1 MLNRLS
7 LWQRLSLL
15 FAALLMACFGSAAW
29 LQMAQSVRY
38 SQQIEQRL
46 LHRLADHIAAN
57 THTMG
62 VQGLDRKKLSAFVD
76 RLQVTNPG
84 VELYVLD
91 SHGRVEMRYPD
102 SAVLRRSQVDLSPVR
117 DFLAN
122 KQALVLGD
130 DPLSS
135 TGSKAFSAASYARG
149 AGESGYL
156 YAVLQGSAYDM
167 AAAATGWDNAVQI
180 ALRSIGLI
188 APFGLMAGLAAFRWV
203 TRPLRQLTQQIEQL
217 ERIQRRSQPLS
228 ASLTSQS
235 KMVLHDEIAILRQS
249 FERLMATNADQWQRL
264 STQDQQRRELLASLS
279 HDLRSPLAS
288 LHGYLET
295 LLMKSAY
302 LDLDERNRYLRSAL
316 AQSRSV
322 ANLASELLELARME
336 LGMVKPMLERFSLEE
351 LAQDVIQKLE
361 LSASSRKQRIATQFD
376 VNLPDVYADI
386 GMIER
391 VLTNLLDNAIR
402 HSPADGD
409 IQVRLQNRGDRVSVE
424 ISDSG
429 TGIDPAHRS
438 TLFLWPSARRDH
450 RSERHGHGLGLAIVQ
465 QILQLHGSLISLGE
479 QADRGAVFVF
489 TLASHSSQADE
500 AKGIVMGV
508 GAASAS

>member
-1 MLNRLS
+1 MSGRFP

-15 FAALLMACFGSAAW
+15 FAILLIACFGSAAS
-29 LQMAQSVRY
+29 LQMVQSVRY

-57 THTMG
+57 SRTMG
-62 VQGLDRKKLSAFVD
+62 VDGLDQKKLSAFVD

-91 SHGRVEMRYPD
+91 PEGRVEMRYPD
-102 SAVLRRSQVDLSPVR
+102 SAELRRPQVDLSPVR

-130 DPLSS
+130 DPLSP

-149 AGESGYL
+149 AGEPGYL

-167 AAAATGWDNAVQI
+167 AAATTGWDNAIRI
-180 ALRSIGLI
+180 ALWSIGLI
-188 APFGLMAGLAAFRWV
+188 APFGLVAGFAAFRWV
-203 TRPLRQLTQQIEQL
+203 TRPLMQLTQQIEKL
-217 ERIQRRSQPLS
+217 ERKERRGHPHS
-228 ASLTSQS
+228 ASAAAQDETILR
-235 KMVLHDEIAILRQS
+235 DEIVILSQA
-249 FERLMATNADQWQRL
+249 FERLVATNADQWQRL
-264 STQDQQRRELLASLS
+264 SAQDQQRRELIASLS

-302 LDLDERNRYLRSAL
+302 LNLEDRDRYLRSAL

-322 ANLASELLELARME
+322 AGLASELLELAQME

-351 LAQDVIQKLE
+351 LVQDVIQKLE
-361 LSASSRKQRIATQFD
+361 LSAASRNQRIATRFD
-376 VNLPDVYADI
+376 AKLPDVRADI

-409 IQVRLQNRGDRVSVE
+409 IQISLHASGDRVSVE

-438 TLFLWPSARRDH
+438 ALFLWPSEQREQA
-450 RSERHGHGLGLAIVQ
+450 SERQGHGLGLAIVQ
-465 QILQLHGSLISLGE
+465 KILQLHGSLISLQD
-479 QADRGAVFVF
+479 QAGRGAVFVF
-489 TLASHSSQADE
+489 TLACHSNQEDDGKGT
-500 AKGIVMGV
+500 AKGI
-508 GAASAS
+508 GARSAR